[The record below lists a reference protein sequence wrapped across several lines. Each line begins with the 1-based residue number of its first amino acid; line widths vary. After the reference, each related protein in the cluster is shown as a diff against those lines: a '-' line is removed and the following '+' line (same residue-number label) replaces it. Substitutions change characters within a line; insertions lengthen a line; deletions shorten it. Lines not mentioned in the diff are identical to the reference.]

1 MTSQRPPS
9 QTSARQPSAGT
20 PELANRAPIF
30 IAVGLIALI
39 LGIGFIGGRGGSS
52 AGSANTEVASGS
64 IEPLVSV
71 TESSTTVPT
80 PVTTSGQESA
90 LPPIT
95 RSLSQGLAGDD
106 VQMLQERL
114 AELGFDPGPADGI
127 FGTLTTQSVWAFEK
141 LVMQTP
147 RTEATGAISPD
158 SWERLRDP
166 GLAVQ
171 PRRSTNAQANHTEVY
186 LPEQVM
192 IVFHKDEPALISH
205 ISSGEV
211 NADGTPKTY
220 CETATYDTDN
230 QGRELE
236 EPVTKQVCALSK
248 TPGGVFTYKRMVEG
262 KRVSPLGGMWDPVY
276 FNYGIAVHGAQ
287 NVPNGP
293 ASHGCVR
300 LPMHISS
307 YYQDLVDVGER
318 ILVWNGEKE
327 PEQVTERES
336 LPSFDY
342 ADPNATTTTTSTTTT
357 STTMPPTTVAPAPT
371 TTKPKPVSTTTTTT
385 PATTTTTSVLS
396 GTPTTVLI

>member
-1 MTSQRPPS
+1 M
-9 QTSARQPSAGT
+9 
-20 PELANRAPIF
+20 
-30 IAVGLIALI
+30 
-39 LGIGFIGGRGGSS
+39 
-52 AGSANTEVASGS
+52 
-64 IEPLVSV
+64 
-71 TESSTTVPT
+71 
-80 PVTTSGQESA
+80 TTSGQEPT

-95 RSLSQGLAGDD
+95 RSLSEGQSGDD

-141 LVMQTP
+141 LVLQIP

-158 SWERLRDP
+158 AWERLRDP

-171 PRRSTNAQANHTEVY
+171 PRRPTNGQANHTEVY
-186 LPEQVM
+186 LPEQVL
-192 IVFHKDEPALISH
+192 IVFHQDEPVLISH
-205 ISSGEV
+205 ISSGEL
-211 NADGTPKTY
+211 NPDGTPAEY
-220 CETATYDTDN
+220 CETATYDTDA

-236 EPVTKQVCALSK
+236 EPVTKQVCALAK
-248 TPGGVFTYKRMVEG
+248 TPGGVFTNQRMVEG

-276 FNYGIAVHGAQ
+276 FNYGIAVHGALT
-287 NVPNGP
+287 VPNEP

-327 PEQVTERES
+327 PEQVTETES

-342 ADPNATTTTTSTTTT
+342 ADPDA
-357 STTMPPTTVAPAPT
+357 
-371 TTKPKPVSTTTTTT
+371 TTTTTT
-385 PATTTTTSVLS
+385 PPATTATSTTTPTTSPSTTAKPTPTSPPTTKPRPRPTTTTT
-396 GTPTTVLI
+396 TTTTTVPPSTTPPSSDPVPPGP